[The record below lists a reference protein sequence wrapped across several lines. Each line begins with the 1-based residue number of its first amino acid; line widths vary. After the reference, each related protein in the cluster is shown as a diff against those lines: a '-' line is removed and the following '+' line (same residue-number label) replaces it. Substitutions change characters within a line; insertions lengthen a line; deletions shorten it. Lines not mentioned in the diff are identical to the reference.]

1 MAQPIKRTVGFAI
14 AGDEDETAGASFAF
28 RAGGE
33 EGVGVGSPDPV
44 FLTPHGGGGGGAGSL
59 NSTDSAIGSADNTR
73 GVRPRARERVTRP
86 ESRTT
91 PVPCPP
97 PRPHPVPTRTPDA
110 APSVRPIAAFFDRTP
125 RRAPDLLLPP
135 PPLADHRDHA

>member
-28 RAGGE
+28 RAGGDE
-33 EGVGVGSPDPV
+33 NVGVGSPDPV

-86 ESRTT
+86 ESRTN

-97 PRPHPVPTRTPDA
+97 PDPIPSPPAPPTRR
-110 APSVRPIAAFFDRTP
+110 RPYDRS
-125 RRAPDLLLPP
+125 RRLRSLP
-135 PPLADHRDHA
+135 ATRA